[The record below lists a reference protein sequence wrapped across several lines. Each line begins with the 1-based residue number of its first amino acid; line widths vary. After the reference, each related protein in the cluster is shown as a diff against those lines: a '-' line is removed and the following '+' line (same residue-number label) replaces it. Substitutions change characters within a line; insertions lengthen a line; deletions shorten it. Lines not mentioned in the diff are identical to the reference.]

1 MIDTGAY
8 CEQIARDFLLDQG
21 LVLIHSNYR
30 CRYGEIDLIML
41 DKQLLVWV
49 EVRMRSTGRFITAQH
64 SVDQKKQRK
73 LANTALYFLATHPEY
88 RHCHC
93 RFDVVAF
100 SSKTGPPCWIKSAF
114 TVT

>member
-8 CEQIARDFLLDQG
+8 YEQIARDFLLDQG
-21 LVLIHSNYR
+21 LVLIQSNYR

-41 DKQLLVWV
+41 YKQQLVWV
-49 EVRMRSTGRFITAQH
+49 EVRMRSAGRFITAQD

-73 LANTALYFLATHPEY
+73 LADTALYFLANHTEY
-88 RHCHC
+88 RHLHC
-93 RFDVVAF
+93 RFDVIAF
-100 SSKTGPPCWIKSAF
+100 SSKPEPPRWIKSAF

>member
-41 DKQLLVWV
+41 DKQLLV
-49 EVRMRSTGRFITAQH
+49 
-64 SVDQKKQRK
+64 
-73 LANTALYFLATHPEY
+73 
-88 RHCHC
+88 
-93 RFDVVAF
+93 
-100 SSKTGPPCWIKSAF
+100 
-114 TVT
+114 